1 MIQISVY
8 TDNINFVTKR
18 ESEIIDI
25 TQNLEKIIDKSKVKK
40 GIVNVF
46 IAGSTGSIT
55 TIEFEP
61 GLKKDFPEALERISP
76 IDIYYKHHE
85 TWNDD
90 NGRSHVKASLIG
102 PSLSL
107 PINDCKMIHGTWQQI
122 VFIEHDT
129 RPRNR
134 KIFVTIIGE

>member
-1 MIQISVY
+1 MEISVY
-8 TDNINFVTKR
+8 TDNITLVTKK
-18 ESEIIDI
+18 ESDIIDI
-25 TQNLEKIIDKSKVKK
+25 TQNVKKIIEKSKVKN

-61 GLKKDFPEALERISP
+61 GLKSDFPEALERISP

-107 PINDCKMIHGTWQQI
+107 PINDGKMIHGTWQQI

-134 KIFVTIIGE
+134 KIIVTIIGE

>member
-1 MIQISVY
+1 MEISVY
-8 TDNINFVTKR
+8 ADNITFVTKK
-18 ESEIIDI
+18 ESDIIDI
-25 TQNLEKIIDKSKVKK
+25 TQNVKKIIDKSKVKN
-40 GIVNVF
+40 GIVNIF

-61 GLKKDFPEALERISP
+61 GLKSDFPEALERISP

-107 PINDCKMIHGTWQQI
+107 PINDGKMIHGTWQQI

-134 KIFVTIIGE
+134 KIIVTIIGE

>member
-1 MIQISVY
+1 M
-8 TDNINFVTKR
+8 
-18 ESEIIDI
+18 
-25 TQNLEKIIDKSKVKK
+25 
-40 GIVNVF
+40 
-46 IAGSTGSIT
+46 
-55 TIEFEP
+55 EFEP

-76 IDIYYKHHE
+76 IDIYYKHHD

-107 PINDCKMIHGTWQQI
+107 PINDGKMIHGTWQQI